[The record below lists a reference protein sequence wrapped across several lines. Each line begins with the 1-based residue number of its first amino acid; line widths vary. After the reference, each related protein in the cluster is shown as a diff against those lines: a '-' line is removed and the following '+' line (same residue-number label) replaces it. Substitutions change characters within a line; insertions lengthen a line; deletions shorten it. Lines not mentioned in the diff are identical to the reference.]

1 MLRIDA
7 ALLIPGRGDPLPDG
21 TVVADGDTIVYAGPA
36 AAAPSAPPP
45 GLRVPVVMPGMWD
58 CHGHFLGVRRASL
71 EAIAHDPVAVA
82 AARVTAD
89 ARLALDAGF
98 TSVRE
103 PGGLGVHLA
112 RVIDEGIVPGPHV
125 YSSGAIIS
133 TTGGHADIHALPQH
147 WVGDVAHEHRGLW
160 QCDGVPE
167 CLKAVRTQLRLGA
180 RLIKVC
186 TSGGVTSE
194 LDHPLHQQFSDEE
207 LRAIVDE
214 AGRAERV
221 VAAHCHG
228 KAGIMAAL
236 RAGVRTIEHGS
247 YLDEEAVAAML
258 ETGAILVPTRY
269 VVERLLAMKDD
280 LPEYVE
286 RKVRALAEHHHESL
300 ELAIRS
306 GVPVVLGTD
315 AFTSGPDTAAP
326 WGRNGEELTHLVAA
340 GLSPLQAITAA
351 TADAP
356 LTLGPQA
363 PRSGLLAEGY
373 DADVIALA
381 ADPLVDI
388 TVLADPG
395 NVTHVWKGGVPM
407 KP

>member
-1 MLRIDA
+1 
-7 ALLIPGRGDPLPDG
+7 
-21 TVVADGDTIVYAGPA
+21 
-36 AAAPSAPPP
+36 
-45 GLRVPVVMPGMWD
+45 
-58 CHGHFLGVRRASL
+58 
-71 EAIAHDPVAVA
+71 
-82 AARVTAD
+82 
-89 ARLALDAGF
+89 
-98 TSVRE
+98 
-103 PGGLGVHLA
+103 
-112 RVIDEGIVPGPHV
+112 V

-147 WVGDVAHEHRGLW
+147 WVGDVAHQHRGLW

-258 ETGAILVPTRY
+258 ETGAVLVPTRF
-269 VVERLLAMKDD
+269 VVERLLAMKDE
-280 LPEYVE
+280 LPDYVD
-286 RKVRALAEHHHESL
+286 RKVRALAERHAQSL
-300 ELAIRS
+300 ELAVRS
-306 GVPVVLGTD
+306 GVPIVLGTD
-315 AFTSGPDTAAP
+315 AFTSGSGSAVP
-326 WGRNGEELTHLVAA
+326 WGRNGEEATHLVAA
-340 GLSPLQAITAA
+340 GLSPLQAIAAA

-356 LTLGPQA
+356 ATLGPQA

-373 DADVIALA
+373 DADLIALA
-381 ADPLVDI
+381 ADPLNDI
-388 TVLADPG
+388 TVLADPA
-395 NVTHVWKGGVPM
+395 NVTHVWKGGVEM
-407 KP
+407 KAPPAG